1 MNTKILV
8 AIAALATVG
17 LTATAEAKRDD
28 RNEAAWAETVRSVPS
43 PAAISQALSHPVVVE
58 GRNVSVPAADR
69 VEPYI
74 AQSIEQDGRGNK

>member
-17 LTATAEAKRDD
+17 LTATAEAKRNSA
-28 RNEAAWAETVRSVPS
+28 NEAAWAETVRSVPS
-43 PAAISQALSHPVVVE
+43 PAEINRAVANPVVE
-58 GRNVSVPAADR
+58 GRNVSVQAPGH

-74 AQSIEQDGRGNK
+74 AQSIDQDGRGNK

>member
-1 MNTKILV
+1 MNAKILI
-8 AIAALATVG
+8 ALAALATVG

-28 RNEAAWAETVRSVPS
+28 RNEAAWAQTVRSVPS
-43 PAAISQALSHPVVVE
+43 PAALGQALSNPVVE
-58 GRNVSVPAADR
+58 GRNVSATAPDH

>member
-28 RNEAAWAETVRSVPS
+28 RNEAAWSQTVRSVPS
-43 PAAISQALSHPVVVE
+43 PAAVENPVVE
-58 GRNVSVPAADR
+58 GRNVSVPAPDH

-74 AQSIEQDGRGNK
+74 AQSIDQDGRGNK

>member
-28 RNEAAWAETVRSVPS
+28 RNEAAWSQTVRSVPS
-43 PAAISQALSHPVVVE
+43 PAEINRAVENPVVE
-58 GRNVSVPAADR
+58 GRNVSVPAPDH

-74 AQSIEQDGRGNK
+74 AQSIDQDGRGNK